1 MKYGYLTLVFIAL
14 MMPAAAITQTNMT
27 GNYSIVLSTYP
38 EQLIVNTP
46 IHLHLHI
53 QNIETYNTV
62 GNLEVQVL
70 IVHMQEHEATE
81 PHMPG
86 QNISEIHRDIPHR
99 ELLDMRA
106 NPDEPPGHYHTNYT
120 FNENGAYEV
129 VIQFKG
135 KGKDLISVFQLDVKP
150 GETIREPLKTI
161 YDLFGILAVS
171 VIVLAALAIAFRKIV
186 ESFERK

>member
-1 MKYGYLTLVFIAL
+1 MKYGYLTLVLIAF
-14 MMPAAAITQTNMT
+14 MMPAAAITQTNTT

-53 QNIETYNTV
+53 QNTETYNTV
-62 GNLEVQVL
+62 GNLEVQGL
-70 IVHMQEHEATE
+70 IVHMQEHQASE

-99 ELLDMRA
+99 ALLDMRV
-106 NPDEPPGHYHTNYT
+106 NPDEPSGHYHTNYT
-120 FNENGAYEV
+120 FNETGAYEF

-135 KGKDLISVFQLDVKP
+135 NGKDMISVFPLYVKP
-150 GETIREPLKTI
+150 RETIREPLKPM
-161 YDLFGILAVS
+161 YNLYGILAAS
-171 VIVLAALAIAFRKIV
+171 VAVLAALAIAFRKII
-186 ESFERK
+186 ESFDIK